1 MIEKE
6 SCALW
11 FVSSGSVACWHETER
26 TKIVLA
32 DEYHFSVCD
41 WTELVFVFFYL
52 QCLPCN
58 AARSQVVRILDM
70 FYQPWLRVFVD
81 VRGAEYDVM
90 KPKFADSRRLF
101 RFLVVQYFFD
111 NAVTVRTDAGRLW
124 K

>member
-1 MIEKE
+1 
-6 SCALW
+6 
-11 FVSSGSVACWHETER
+11 
-26 TKIVLA
+26 
-32 DEYHFSVCD
+32 
-41 WTELVFVFFYL
+41 
-52 QCLPCN
+52 
-58 AARSQVVRILDM
+58 VVRILDM